1 MLSDLPPDVKAALL
15 QGVNQSA
22 YPKFGKE
29 PLGPPHAA
37 LGPQKP
43 QSKGKKT
50 LALDLDETLVHS
62 SFKPPPLPQK
72 ADIVLPVE
80 IEGQICKVYVLVR
93 PGTEFFLQ
101 RLSKCY
107 ELIIYTASLSKYAD
121 PLVDILD
128 VRGVID
134 ARLFREHCTS
144 IQGVYVKD
152 MSLLGRPMNDSLIID
167 NSPTSYTFHPE
178 NAIPILSWYDDPKD
192 RCLFE
197 LIPLLE
203 SLSEVDDVRKYIP
216 MFVTHDNRVDF
227 QRASHVLANAVINT
241 SPLVGQGSETAKEK

>member
-1 MLSDLPPDVKAALL
+1 
-15 QGVNQSA
+15 
-22 YPKFGKE
+22 
-29 PLGPPHAA
+29 
-37 LGPQKP
+37 
-43 QSKGKKT
+43 
-50 LALDLDETLVHS
+50 
-62 SFKPPPLPQK
+62 
-72 ADIVLPVE
+72 VE

-107 ELIIYTASLSKYAD
+107 ELVIYTASLSKYAD
-121 PLVDILD
+121 PLMDILD
-128 VRGVID
+128 KKKLVD

-152 MSLLGRPMNDSLIID
+152 MSLLGRPLNDSMIID

-178 NAIPILSWYDDPKD
+178 NAIPILSWYDDPRD

-216 MFVTHDNRVDF
+216 QFITHDHRIDF
-227 QRASHVLANAVINT
+227 QAASHVLANAVVVNQAQQIPEVT
-241 SPLVGQGSETAKEK
+241 KSTKHKAAAMI